1 MKEHTNALATLH
13 ENSLLAKH
21 HMLYSHQ
28 IDLESVEIVER
39 SSAWRQRL
47 ILEAWYSMRDRNAL
61 NEHLTLPNM

>member
-28 IDLESVEIVER
+28 IDLQSVEIVER

-61 NEHLTLPNM
+61 NEH